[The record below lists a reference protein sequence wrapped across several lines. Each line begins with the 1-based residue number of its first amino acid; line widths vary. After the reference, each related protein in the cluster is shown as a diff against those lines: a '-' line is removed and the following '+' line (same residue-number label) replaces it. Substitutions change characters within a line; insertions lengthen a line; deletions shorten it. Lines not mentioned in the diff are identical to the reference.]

1 MEGALHS
8 AIGVLGP
15 AAETL
20 PLNGGPKGRKTGR
33 TDGGRPM
40 RTAVGSDEKSEL
52 TDALVA
58 ELEKR
63 GHEVV
68 AFGPV
73 AGDHEE
79 EESDWPLVCGRVA
92 EAVAAGEADEGIV
105 CCWTGTGASIAANKV
120 PGIRAALVHDAQTAR
135 GARVWNHA
143 NVLALS
149 LRATPIP
156 VMREILEAWLGTP
169 VSEGEAQSAWNRRQI
184 DRIRRLEEKHRR
196 GGGEQLRAHGSS

>member
-1 MEGALHS
+1 MR
-8 AIGVLGP
+8 I
-15 AAETL
+15 AA
-20 PLNGGPKGRKTGR
+20 
-33 TDGGRPM
+33 
-40 RTAVGSDEKSEL
+40 GSDEKSEL

-63 GHEVV
+63 GHEIV

-73 AGDHEE
+73 AGQ

-120 PGIRAALVHDAQTAR
+120 PGVRAALVQDAETAR

-156 VMREILEAWLGTP
+156 VMREILDAWFGTP
-169 VSEGEAQSAWNRRQI
+169 IAQGEAQDEWNRQQI
-184 DRIRRLEEKHRR
+184 DRIRQLEEKYRR
-196 GGGEQLRAHGSS
+196 GGEEKNS

>member
-1 MEGALHS
+1 M
-8 AIGVLGP
+8 
-15 AAETL
+15 
-20 PLNGGPKGRKTGR
+20 
-33 TDGGRPM
+33 M
-40 RTAVGSDEKSEL
+40 RTAIGSDERSEL

-63 GHEVV
+63 GHEIV

-73 AGDHEE
+73 ANEG
-79 EESDWPLVCGRVA
+79 ESDWPLVCGRVA
-92 EAVAAGEADEGIV
+92 ETVAAGEADEGIV

-120 PGIRAALVHDAQTAR
+120 PGIRAALVHDAETAR

-156 VMREILEAWLGTP
+156 IMHEILDAWYETP
-169 VSEGEAQSAWNRRQI
+169 SSEGEAQSEWNLQQI
-184 DRIRRLEEKHRR
+184 NRIRQLEEKHRGADAER
-196 GGGEQLRAHGSS
+196 L